1 MKICIP
7 SYNRYETIQEKSIKV
22 LLNAGYKPQEI
33 DVFVADEEQ
42 LIKYR
47 EKIDPSISIIVAI
60 KGLKEVRE
68 FIFNY
73 YDEGEKL
80 LCLDDDIEVVREL
93 YKNED
98 GKSRL
103 RPLCEQNL
111 KEIVDYAFHL
121 CEQHSLKLWGLYP
134 TPSNAFFMENQKEI
148 TYDYKFIIGNFFGC
162 INCKDMNK
170 LLVPDMDDYERS
182 IRSYLIYGGSIRF
195 NHLAPKTKFKKN
207 TGGAQDSDRENRLQ
221 NSKEIML
228 NTYQG
233 LLYMKKRKNDTNP
246 ILKDLRKSV
255 KKN

>member
-33 DVFVADEEQ
+33 DVFVADENQ

-73 YDEGEKL
+73 YDQGEKL

-103 RPLCEQNL
+103 RPVNNL
-111 KEIVDYAFHL
+111 KQIVDYAFHL

-134 TPSNAFFMENQKEI
+134 TPNNSFFMEGQKEI
-148 TYDYKFIIGNFFGC
+148 SYDYKFIVGNFFGC

-170 LLVPDMDDYERS
+170 ISAPELDDYERS
-182 IRSYLIYGGSIRF
+182 IRSYLIYGGSVRM
-195 NHLAPKTKFKKN
+195 NHIAAKTNFKKN
-207 TGGAQDSDRENRLQ
+207 SGGLQESNRDENFKISREILL
-221 NSKEIML
+221 EE
-228 NTYQG
+228 YPE
-233 LLYMKKRKNDTNP
+233 LLYLKKRKNDTNP
-246 ILKDLRKSV
+246 ILKDLRKI
-255 KKN
+255 